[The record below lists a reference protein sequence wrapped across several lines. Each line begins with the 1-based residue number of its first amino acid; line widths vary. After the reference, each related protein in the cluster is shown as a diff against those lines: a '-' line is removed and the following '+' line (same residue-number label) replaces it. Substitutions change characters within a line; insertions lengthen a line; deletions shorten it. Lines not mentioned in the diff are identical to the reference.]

1 MKGTFRRRK
10 SAFALL
16 VAAVLAF
23 PLPTAAQ
30 RISLIR
36 DAETEST
43 IREYATPIFQAAG
56 LSADDVNI
64 YIVRDS
70 QLNAFVAG
78 GQKMF
83 MNTGL
88 ILRTESP
95 DQVIGVIAHETG
107 HIAGGHL
114 SRIQDEIKGATAIQ
128 ILSMVLGAA
137 AAVAGKGDAGMAI
150 VGTGTSVAT
159 SNILSF
165 SRAQESAADQ
175 AGITFLERSGYS
187 AKGML
192 EFLDILSGQELLSQA
207 RQSPYVRTHPLT
219 RERVDAV
226 RASLRT
232 AKYATA
238 ELPAEYTRKH
248 RRMKAKLF
256 AFIEQ
261 PGRTF
266 QAYKESDTS
275 EAARYARAIA
285 YYRIPDMAKA
295 LPLMEGLI
303 AEFPKD
309 PYYWEMKGQM
319 LFENARVADAAKAYG
334 EAVRL
339 LPTEPLIRVG
349 YAQAQLELNQPEL
362 TRDALAHLNAAVHAD
377 RDHALAWRLLAIAH
391 GREGRVGEAALA
403 LAEQAMVENRLPDAT
418 QQAVRAQ
425 RLLAEGSP
433 GWLRAQDIKIQ
444 ADAKRKRENK

>member
-1 MKGTFRRRK
+1 VWSILRRRR
-10 SAFALL
+10 SGLALL
-16 VAAVLAF
+16 VAAVLAI
-23 PLPTAAQ
+23 PLPAAAQ

-36 DAETEST
+36 DAETENT

-56 LSADDVNI
+56 LAGDDVRI
-64 YIVRDS
+64 FLVRDG

-78 GQKMF
+78 GQNMF
-83 MNTGL
+83 LNTGL
-88 ILRTESP
+88 IMRAESAS
-95 DQVIGVIAHETG
+95 QLIGVIAHEAG

-114 SRIQDEIKGATAIQ
+114 ARTQDELKGATAIQ

-150 VGTGTSVAT
+150 VGTGSSVAM
-159 SNILSF
+159 SNVLSF

-175 AGITFLERSGYS
+175 AGLTFLERSGYS
-187 AKGML
+187 ARGML
-192 EFLDILSGQELLSQA
+192 EFLEILSGQEVLSQA

-219 RERVDAV
+219 RERVDTV
-226 RASLRT
+226 RASLSTSRYAD
-232 AKYATA
+232 AK
-238 ELPAEYTRKH
+238 LPAEYDRMH
-248 RRMKAKLF
+248 RRVRAKLF

-261 PGRTF
+261 PARTL
-266 QAYKESDTS
+266 QTYREADTS

-295 LPLMEGLI
+295 VPLIDGLI
-303 AEFPKD
+303 ADFPGD
-309 PYYWEMKGQM
+309 PYYWETKGQM
-319 LFENARVADAAKAYG
+319 LFENGRVADAAKAYA

-339 LPTEPLIRVG
+339 LPTSPLIRVG
-349 YAQAQLELNQPEL
+349 YAQAQLEPDRPEL

-377 RDHALAWRLLAIAH
+377 RENGLAWRLLAVAH
-391 GREGRVGEAALA
+391 GRGGRVGEAALA

-425 RLLAEGSP
+425 RLLPEGSP
-433 GWLRAQDIKIQ
+433 AWLRAQDIKIQ
-444 ADAKRKRENK
+444 AEARKRRKN

>member
-1 MKGTFRRRK
+1 
-10 SAFALL
+10 

-23 PLPTAAQ
+23 PLPAAAQ

-43 IREYATPIFQAAG
+43 IRGYATPIFQAAG
-56 LSADDVNI
+56 LTADDVDI

-88 ILRTESP
+88 ILRSESAS
-95 DQVIGVIAHETG
+95 QMMGVIAHETG
-107 HIAGGHL
+107 HITGGHL
-114 SRIQDEIKGATAIQ
+114 SRIQDELKGATAIQ
-128 ILSMVLGAA
+128 ILAMVLGAA

-150 VGTGTSVAT
+150 VGTGSTVAT

-175 AGITFLERSGYS
+175 AGIAYLERSGYS

-192 EFLDILSGQELLSQA
+192 EFFEILSGQELLSQA

-219 RERVDAV
+219 RERTDSV
-226 RASLRT
+226 RAALKTSRYT
-232 AKYATA
+232 NA
-238 ELPAEYTRKH
+238 EVSAEFSRMHK
-248 RRMKAKLF
+248 RMKAKLF

-261 PGRTF
+261 PSRTF
-266 QAYKESDTS
+266 QTYKESDTS

-285 YYRIPDMAKA
+285 YYRVPDMAKA
-295 LPLMEGLI
+295 LPLIDGLI
-303 AEFPKD
+303 AEFPTD

-319 LFENARVADAAKAYG
+319 LFENGRVADAAKSYA
-334 EAVRL
+334 EAIRL
-339 LPTEPLIRVG
+339 LPTAPLIRVG
-349 YAQAQLELNQPEL
+349 YAQAQLELDRPEL
-362 TRDALAHLNAAVHAD
+362 TRDALAHLNAAIHAD
-377 RDHALAWRLLAIAH
+377 RDHSLAWRLLAIAH

-403 LAEQAMVENRLPDAT
+403 LAEQAMVDNRLLDAT
-418 QQAVRAQ
+418 QQSVRAQ

-433 GWLRAQDIKIQ
+433 SWLRAQDIKIE
-444 ADAKRKRENK
+444 ADSKKKRQ

>member
-1 MKGTFRRRK
+1 MTGILRRK
-10 SAFALL
+10 KSWLALL
-16 VAAVLAF
+16 VATVLAL
-23 PLPTAAQ
+23 PLPATAQ
-30 RISLIR
+30 RFSLIR

-56 LSADDVNI
+56 LSPDDVRI
-64 YIVRDS
+64 YLVRDA

-78 GQKMF
+78 GQNMF
-83 MNTGL
+83 LNTGL
-88 ILRTESP
+88 IMRAETPSQL
-95 DQVIGVIAHETG
+95 IGVIAHEAG

-114 SRIQDEIKGATAIQ
+114 SRIQDELKGATAIQ

-137 AAVAGKGDAGMAI
+137 AAVAGKGDAGMA
-150 VGTGTSVAT
+150 VMGTGTAVAM
-159 SNILSF
+159 SNVLSF

-192 EFLDILSGQELLSQA
+192 EFLEILSGQELLSQA
-207 RQSPYVRTHPLT
+207 RQSAYVRTHPMT

-226 RASLRT
+226 RASLQT
-232 AKYATA
+232 SKYANA
-238 ELPAEYTRKH
+238 ELPAEYARLH
-248 RRMKAKLF
+248 SRMRAKLF

-261 PGRTF
+261 PARTL
-266 QAYKESDTS
+266 QTYKESDRS

-295 LPLMEGLI
+295 LPLIDGLI
-303 AEFPKD
+303 AEFPGD
-309 PYYWEMKGQM
+309 AYYWEMKGQM
-319 LFENARVADAAKAYG
+319 LFENARVADAAKAYA
-334 EAVRL
+334 ESVRL
-339 LPTEPLIRVG
+339 LPTAPLLRVG

-362 TRDALAHLNAAVHAD
+362 TRDALAHLNAAVHVD
-377 RDHALAWRLLAIAH
+377 RDYGLAWRLLAIAH

-425 RLLAEGSP
+425 RLLPEGSP

-444 ADAKRKRENK
+444 ADAKRKKEKK